1 MVLGAVLGV
10 TQVYVGLLVSWY
22 AETAAGA
29 TITLLGGLT
38 FLVVLAVRE
47 VVCRV
52 HFANAHD
59 NHFH

>member
-1 MVLGAVLGV
+1 VLGV